1 MTNVTLK
8 MSVFVL
14 FLVCLSLIS
23 MTGTSYANVTCNVK
37 VEAVYMTAGGGGVDS
52 TGVMVNL
59 RNTTGATIPG
69 TTWANNTVR
78 SFFIYKPL
86 GNQGMAIALTA
97 LSNKTRVS
105 VNIGGTAT
113 SGSLIMYVA
122 VTQIAQ

>member
-1 MTNVTLK
+1 MASITFK
-8 MSVFVL
+8 MSIFVL
-14 FLVCLSLIS
+14 CLVFLSLIS

-37 VEAVYMTAGGGGVDS
+37 VESVYMTAGAGGVDS
-52 TGVMVNL
+52 SGVMVNL
-59 RNTTGATIPG
+59 RNTTGSAIPG

-86 GNQGMAIALTA
+86 GNQGMAVVLTA
-97 LSNKTRVS
+97 LSNKTRVL

-113 SGSLIMYVA
+113 PGSLILYVA